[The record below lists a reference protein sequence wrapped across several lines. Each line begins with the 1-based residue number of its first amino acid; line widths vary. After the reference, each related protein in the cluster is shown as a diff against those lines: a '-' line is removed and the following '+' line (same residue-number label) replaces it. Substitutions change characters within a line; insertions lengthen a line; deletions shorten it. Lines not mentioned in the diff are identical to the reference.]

1 MVHQGA
7 SPRRIDG
14 NKGPRGGAPPT
25 TAFLQR
31 HCDRYFAPVP
41 IQPLQLGNFKGL
53 HAPGQP
59 GRTPVL
65 CVHGAFSCPEQL
77 QPLLESFGAAG
88 FPAYAFPLRG
98 HGAGDR
104 VDGARIADYV
114 MDVLA
119 MIRQL
124 GAPPV
129 LVGHSMGGLVVL
141 KVAETGNCRGAVLV
155 AAAPPVAVRP
165 TPSSLSVFAKL
176 LPKILL
182 GATIAPPLED
192 LRRISLRQV
201 EASMQQRILDTF
213 VPESGAAL
221 RDIMLGA
228 VSVDPLKV
236 KVPLLYLI
244 GAKDRLVPA
253 GQMRAAARR
262 YGGTVREYA
271 DGGHSL
277 FVEPQGEQVKRDMLE
292 WVSQFG

>member
-1 MVHQGA
+1 MPV
-7 SPRRIDG
+7 
-14 NKGPRGGAPPT
+14 
-25 TAFLQR
+25 TAQ
-31 HCDRYFAPVP
+31 P
-41 IQPLQLGNFKGL
+41 IQLGNFRGL
-53 HAPGQP
+53 HAPGAPDQV
-59 GRTPVL
+59 PVL

-77 QPLLESFGAAG
+77 RPLVESFGSVG
-88 FPAYAFPLRG
+88 IPAYAFPLRG
-98 HGAGDR
+98 HGPDDR

-124 GAPPV
+124 GAPPI
-129 LVGHSMGGLVVL
+129 LLGHSMGGLVVL
-141 KVAETGNCRGAVLV
+141 KVAETGNCRGAILI

-165 TPSSLSVFAKL
+165 TTASLPVFVKL
-176 LPKILL
+176 LPRILL
-182 GATIAPPLED
+182 GATVAPPRED

-201 EASMQQRILDTF
+201 EPALQQRILDTF

-236 KVPLLYLI
+236 RVPLLSLI

-262 YGGTVREYA
+262 YGATLREYA
-271 DGGHSL
+271 EGGHSL
-277 FVEPQGEQVKRDMLE
+277 FVEPQGEQVKRDMIA
-292 WVSQFG
+292 WVSQLG